1 MKEGLK
7 VVQPS
12 FVAIITGAASG
23 IGKAIALGF
32 AKEGYSV
39 FLIDNDSVALQNA
52 INNDFS
58 SFKVGYHCGDVC
70 NSVDVKEGLSTCLS
84 QFGRVD
90 VLVANAAIMN
100 KKPFLELA
108 EEEWDRAI
116 GINLKGVFL
125 WGQAVAS
132 WMVQSKRVGKII
144 NISCMRAELAASNI
158 APYVSSKGGV
168 TALTRAMAV
177 ELAPYGINV
186 NAIAPGRTLTEGATP
201 FYKDPERRK
210 RLENLIPVGR
220 LGVPEEIANMA
231 LFLASDKANFIV
243 GAVIPV
249 DGGYTSS
256 KE

>member
-1 MKEGLK
+1 VTK
-7 VVQPS
+7 S
-12 FVAIITGAASG
+12 RFVAIITGAASG
-23 IGKAIALGF
+23 IGKAVALGF

-39 FLIDNDSVALQNA
+39 FLVDNDSEALQNT
-52 INNDFS
+52 INNEFS
-58 SFKVGYHCGDVC
+58 AFKVGYHCGDVS
-70 NSVDVKEGLSTCLS
+70 NSIDVKEGLSSCLS
-84 QFGRVD
+84 QFGQVD

-100 KKPFLELA
+100 KKPFLELT
-108 EEEWDRAI
+108 EEEWDCSI

-132 WMVQSKRVGKII
+132 WMVKSKRIGKII
-144 NISCMRAELAASNI
+144 NISCMRAELATSNI

-168 TALTRAMAV
+168 TALTRVMAV

-186 NAIAPGRTLTEGATP
+186 NAIAPGRTLTDGAAP

-210 RLENLIPVGR
+210 RLENLIPAGR
-220 LGVPEEIANMA
+220 LGVPEEIANMT
-231 LFLASDKANFIV
+231 LFLASDKANYII

-249 DGGYTSS
+249 DGGYASS